1 MGTSEGADLS
11 NDESFCAF
19 ATSAHAGLF
28 YLALSL
34 TGDREL
40 SEDLVQTALVRAYAR
55 WGRLRGGEPLAYCR
69 RIVVNA
75 QRDRWRRHRG
85 REVLVDQ
92 PPDIGGVA
100 DDGAQAVADRDEVAR
115 ALQRLTLKERRVI
128 VLRLL
133 SDLSEQET
141 ADQLNM
147 TAGAVRS
154 ALHRGVEKL
163 RSDEQLAGRWV
174 EA

>member
-1 MGTSEGADLS
+1 VGTPEGHRLS

-19 ATSAHAGLF
+19 AARAHSGLF

-34 TGDREL
+34 TGDRGL
-40 SEDLVQTALVRAYAR
+40 SEDLVQTALVRAYAK

-75 QRDRWRRHRG
+75 QRDRWRRNRG
-85 REVLVDQ
+85 REVLVDE
-92 PPDIGGVA
+92 PPDVGGVA
-100 DDGAQAVADRDEVAR
+100 DDAAQAVADRDEVAR
-115 ALQRLTLKERRVI
+115 ALLRLTPKERRVV

-133 SDLSEQET
+133 SDLSERET
-141 ADQLNM
+141 ADELGM
-147 TAGAVRS
+147 TTGAVRS
-154 ALHRGVEKL
+154 ALHRGVDKL
-163 RSDEQLAGRWV
+163 RSDHQLAGQWL